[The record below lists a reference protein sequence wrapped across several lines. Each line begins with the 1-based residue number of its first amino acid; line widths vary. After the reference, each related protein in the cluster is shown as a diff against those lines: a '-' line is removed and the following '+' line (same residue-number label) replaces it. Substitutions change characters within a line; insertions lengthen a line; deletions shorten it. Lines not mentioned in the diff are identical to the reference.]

1 MLKRKNL
8 TIPFYMDPWFW
19 VKLMVFVIFALFLV
33 WPFSSIIINAFK
45 SSKVDGFTMANFQKF
60 FQKKYYYGALKNSV
74 GVSVVPSLFAVL
86 LGVPMAYLMTR
97 YNVWGKKVWHVLAI
111 LSLMS
116 PPFLGAYAWI
126 MLFGRAGSVTT
137 FMKDLGITIPT
148 IYGFGGISTVLTLKL
163 YPFIYIY
170 MKGALKKIDAS
181 LIEAAESMGCNPVK
195 KLFMVVLPLV
205 LPTLLAAALIAVF
218 RHVFSPQSAIY
229 SPLS

>member
-1 MLKRKNL
+1 MLKRKNT
-8 TIPFYMDPWFW
+8 TIPLYMDPWFW
-19 VKLMVFVIFALFLV
+19 VKLMVFIIFALFLV

-74 GVSVVPSLFAVL
+74 MISVVPSIFAVL

-126 MLFGRAGSVTT
+126 MMFGRAGSVTV
-137 FMKDLGITIPT
+137 FLKNFGISIPT
-148 IYGFGGISTVLTLKL
+148 NVMAKAEIIKPAMSETLRVSHIYRNRSFKVIC
-163 YPFIYIY
+163 F
-170 MKGALKKIDAS
+170 KGR
-181 LIEAAESMGCNPVK
+181 G
-195 KLFMVVLPLV
+195 
-205 LPTLLAAALIAVF
+205 
-218 RHVFSPQSAIY
+218 R
-229 SPLS
+229 